1 MVFALCLGTLYTL
14 FTHALFR
21 NHLFKG
27 SATFYSLCGRYW
39 YEILPLKL
47 DIDASRYG
55 VGVVNVRILR
65 VDEGNFV
72 DFSISMV
79 KLMLS
84 LLPYL
89 VKGSS
94 TYLKQIEG
102 RALPVMT
109 HFSSKKHMKVF
120 ANIRPAGEPGA
131 APSVCS

>member
-1 MVFALCLGTLYTL
+1 MPQHDV
-14 FTHALFR
+14 
-21 NHLFKG
+21 
-27 SATFYSLCGRYW
+27 SQYSVG
-39 YEILPLKL
+39 
-47 DIDASRYG
+47 ASTG
-55 VGVVNVRILR
+55 EFCDLTK
-65 VDEGNFV
+65 GNFV

-89 VKGSS
+89 VRGSS

-120 ANIRPAGEPGA
+120 ANIRPAGERGA
-131 APSVCS
+131 APLVCS